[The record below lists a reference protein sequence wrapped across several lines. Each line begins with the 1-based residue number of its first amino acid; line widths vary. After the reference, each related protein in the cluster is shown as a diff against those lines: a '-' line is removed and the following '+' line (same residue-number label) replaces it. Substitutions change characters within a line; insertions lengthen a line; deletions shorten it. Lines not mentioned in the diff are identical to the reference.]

1 MARPPASAGRSVGSA
16 GAGGEEAG
24 RRRKPPEVGQLV
36 PGQPGHRRPG
46 VGSSD
51 AAPVAL
57 DQAGRAGRGPPGCRT
72 RGRRVAGGAG
82 GRPGDARELRGRGGG
97 GAMTP
102 VSRMLAAIWRAVNDT
117 AWAVAMDD
125 PYERALLIATELTE
139 AMGGDPMPTA
149 EALRRE
155 VDRAKRDQLI
165 RRQFHDGLSY
175 DQLAKRHGLST
186 RQVRRIVKAGDDADI
201 ATRVRDRD

>member
-1 MARPPASAGRSVGSA
+1 
-16 GAGGEEAG
+16 
-24 RRRKPPEVGQLV
+24 
-36 PGQPGHRRPG
+36 
-46 VGSSD
+46 
-51 AAPVAL
+51 
-57 DQAGRAGRGPPGCRT
+57 
-72 RGRRVAGGAG
+72 
-82 GRPGDARELRGRGGG
+82 
-97 GAMTP
+97 MTP

-165 RRQFHDGLSY
+165 RRQFQDGLSY

-201 ATRVRDRD
+201 ATRVRDRN